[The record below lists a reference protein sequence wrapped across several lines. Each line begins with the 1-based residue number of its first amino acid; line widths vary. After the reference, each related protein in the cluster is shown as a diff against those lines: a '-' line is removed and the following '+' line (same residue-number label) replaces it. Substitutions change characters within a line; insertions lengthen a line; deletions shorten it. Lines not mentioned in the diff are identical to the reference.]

1 MKLRQI
7 FSQRRVIIIIGL
19 LLISS
24 VLFLCNLPYYYTEGF
39 DGDADQSSGD
49 TSTSSPDDIAI
60 IDASTSAPATSAD
73 IANISATPVELKTDN
88 LLTPPPDA
96 STMSPL
102 QPDGSTMSPLQPDGS
117 TMSPLQPDGSTMTTI
132 MPNMPMNLPVS
143 MNQPIGAPDLTNN
156 VAPQQIKK
164 GVFKQPHEKI

>member
-7 FSQRRVIIIIGL
+7 FSQSRVIIIIAL
-19 LLISS
+19 LVISS
-24 VLFLCNLPYYYTEGF
+24 ILFLCNLPYYYTEGF
-39 DGDADQSSGD
+39 DGDADQSSRD

-60 IDASTSAPATSAD
+60 IDTSTSAPATSAD

-96 STMSPL
+96 STMSPI
-102 QPDGSTMSPLQPDGS
+102 QPDGS